1 MVPDYATTED
11 AVLGGRLM
19 LRQPQ
24 RGHRVGHDAILL
36 AAATEAQ
43 PDELAVDLG
52 AGVGAAGLVL
62 ASRVPKLGVVLV
74 EVDAALA
81 QLAEENIQI
90 NALGERVRT
99 VVLDVG
105 APPSAFAAAGLHAG
119 AAMRVLMNPPFN
131 DFRRFNPSP
140 DDARRRAHG
149 APEEN
154 LGIWLRCA
162 FRLLCRR
169 GVLTLL
175 WRADGLGQVLAGLS
189 EGFGGATVLP
199 IYPRPDRP
207 AIRILVR
214 AVKESRAPLC
224 LLPGLVLSDA
234 SGQST
239 PAATAILHGA
249 EPLRLATS

>member
-1 MVPDYATTED
+1 MIPERVTTED

-36 AAATEAQ
+36 AAATEAH
-43 PDELAVDLG
+43 PDEFAVDLG
-52 AGVGAAGLVL
+52 AGVGAAGLAL

-74 EVDAALA
+74 EIDAALA

-90 NALGERVRT
+90 NALGERVRA

-105 APPSAFAAAGLHAG
+105 APPSLFAAAGLHAG
-119 AAMRVLMNPPFN
+119 VAMRVLMNPPFN
-131 DFRRFNPSP
+131 DSRRFNPSP
-140 DDARRRAHG
+140 DDARRRAHA
-149 APEEN
+149 APEET
-154 LGIWLRCA
+154 LAIWLRCA
-162 FRLLCRR
+162 FRLLSRR

-175 WRADGLGQVLAGLS
+175 WRADGLAQVLASLAD
-189 EGFGGATVLP
+189 GFGAATVLP

-207 AIRILVR
+207 AVRILVR

-224 LLPGLVLSDA
+224 LLPGLVLCDA
-234 SGQST
+234 AGRST
-239 PAATAILHGA
+239 SATTAILQGA
-249 EPLRLATS
+249 ETLRLATS

>member
-1 MVPDYATTED
+1 MLPDRAVTED
-11 AVLGGRLM
+11 AILGGRLI

-52 AGVGAAGLVL
+52 AGVGAAGLAL
-62 ASRVPKLGVVLV
+62 AARVPELGVVLV
-74 EVDAALA
+74 ELDGELA

-90 NALGERVRT
+90 NALGERVRA

-105 APPSAFAAAGLHAG
+105 ARASAFAAAGLQAG
-119 AAMRVLMNPPFN
+119 VARRVLMNPPFN
-131 DFRRFNPSP
+131 DARGNPSP
-140 DDARRRAHG
+140 DDARRLAHA
-149 APEEN
+149 APPET
-154 LGIWLRCA
+154 LAIWLRCA
-162 FRLLCRR
+162 FRLLCRH

-175 WRADGLGQVLAGLS
+175 WRADGLGRVLTGLAD
-189 EGFGGATVLP
+189 GFGATTVLP

-207 AIRILVR
+207 AIRVVVR

-224 LLPGLVLSDA
+224 LLPGLVLCDA
-234 SGQST
+234 AGQST
-239 PAATAILHGA
+239 PAADAILRGA
-249 EPLRLATS
+249 ATVSLAPS

>member
-1 MVPDYATTED
+1 MLTDRATTED
-11 AVLGGRLM
+11 AILGGRLI

-52 AGVGAAGLVL
+52 AGVGAAGLAL
-62 ASRVPKLGVVLV
+62 AARVPKLGVVLV
-74 EVDAALA
+74 EVDAELA

-90 NALGERVRT
+90 NALGERVRA

-105 APPSAFAAAGLHAG
+105 ARPSAFAAAGLHAG
-119 AAMRVLMNPPFN
+119 AARRVLMNPPFN
-131 DFRRFNPSP
+131 DARGNPSP
-140 DDARRRAHG
+140 DDARRLAHA
-149 APEEN
+149 APPET

-162 FRLLCRR
+162 SRLLCRH

-175 WRADGLGQVLAGLS
+175 WRADGLGRVLTGLAD
-189 EGFGGATVLP
+189 GFGAATVLP

-207 AIRILVR
+207 AIRVVVR

-224 LLPGLVLSDA
+224 LLPGLVLCDA
-234 SGQST
+234 AGQST
-239 PAATAILHGA
+239 PAADAILRGA
-249 EPLRLATS
+249 ETVSLAPS